1 MTRRAGRFSA
11 VVTAVV
17 LGAVWMMAPSW
28 QGRDPV
34 VVVAVDVGSVKAAEA
49 MAPTFREFGVRLEL
63 VGVDAGWCG
72 LESMFASPGTRDE
85 VDLVVMDPDPLCPAP
100 SMWPDGVVVVH
111 PSGAA
116 GASSPIEDDADTS
129 NRLDVTWSLG
139 DGGTL
144 RRPCETREDCEFDGQ
159 VTLRREPGVLTP
171 LGWARLG
178 RVLAVAR

>member
-63 VGVDAGWCG
+63 VGVDAGW
-72 LESMFASPGTRDE
+72 
-85 VDLVVMDPDPLCPAP
+85 
-100 SMWPDGVVVVH
+100 
-111 PSGAA
+111 
-116 GASSPIEDDADTS
+116 
-129 NRLDVTWSLG
+129 
-139 DGGTL
+139 
-144 RRPCETREDCEFDGQ
+144 
-159 VTLRREPGVLTP
+159 
-171 LGWARLG
+171 
-178 RVLAVAR
+178 